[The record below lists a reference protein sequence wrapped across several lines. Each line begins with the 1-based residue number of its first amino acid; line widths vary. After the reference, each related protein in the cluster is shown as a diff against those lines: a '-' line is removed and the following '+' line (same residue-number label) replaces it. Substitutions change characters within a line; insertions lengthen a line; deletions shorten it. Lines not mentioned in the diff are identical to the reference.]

1 MAYDV
6 FMSYSTKNLHIVDW
20 AVKTLHQQGHIHVF
34 AAEYAVQPSQVLN
47 QQIEL
52 AIRGCDLFVL
62 LWSQDARASDYVP
75 QEIGIAKGCN
85 KVILPV
91 VMEEGV
97 PVPGF
102 ISDLKY
108 LPAHRNWDGSF
119 QWLTQFVRANAH
131 DLAKKKVLGGIAAA
145 IIGGI
150 ALFGGTDDDDEG

>member
-1 MAYDV
+1 
-6 FMSYSTKNLHIVDW
+6 VDY
-20 AVKTLHQQGHIHVF
+20 KKG
-34 AAEYAVQPSQVLN
+34 QPSQVLN

-52 AIRGCDLFVL
+52 AIRNCDLFIL

-97 PVPGF
+97 SVPGF

-119 QWLTQFVRANAH
+119 Q
-131 DLAKKKVLGGIAAA
+131 DYK
-145 IIGGI
+145 
-150 ALFGGTDDDDEG
+150 DED

>member
-1 MAYDV
+1 M
-6 FMSYSTKNLHIVDW
+6 
-20 AVKTLHQQGHIHVF
+20 
-34 AAEYAVQPSQVLN
+34 EP
-47 QQIEL
+47 
-52 AIRGCDLFVL
+52 RR
-62 LWSQDARASDYVP
+62 ARASDYVP

-108 LPAHRNWDGSF
+108 LPVHKNWDGSF
-119 QWLTQFVRANAH
+119 QWLTQFVRANAD
-131 DLAKKKVLGGIAAA
+131 DLVKKKVLGGIAAA

-150 ALFGGTDDDDEG
+150 ALFGGNDGKDED